1 MFDSA
6 RSNLTSR
13 HVKSIWLL
21 LAAILLGWPPQVLAQ
36 QAPAEDP
43 NATCAGCH
51 DSAAKVSKS
60 AHAKV
65 GCAQCHLKHEQY
77 PHPAGVPKPACATCH
92 IDQAGDHARSVHGQE
107 LKKGNA
113 GAPSCDSCHGA
124 GHEIP
129 TAKTTEF
136 HRAVPQTCG
145 MCHSDVQEKFNT
157 SVHGKAVTEGVR
169 GAPVCTDCH
178 GEHNILRPSNTAS
191 TVNVSHVRETCG
203 SCHGD
208 LRLTRQFGLPAD
220 RITSFDQSFH
230 GLASKTGSQTVAN
243 CASCHG
249 VHDIL
254 PSSDPK
260 SMIHTENLAT
270 TCGNC
275 HPGAGKR
282 FALGPIHVPD
292 DAPSHPIVAS
302 VRSFYLFLIPAVIGL
317 MLLHHAGDFA
327 RKFRSLRLR
336 GNYRAASPSAH
347 GEFRMYGF
355 ERIQHALLAISFM
368 VLVWS
373 GFALKYPNQWWASP
387 LGAGPEWAFYRG
399 WIHRIAGVVMIVA
412 GLVHVVSLIVSRPL
426 RQHWLTLIPRHT
438 DVKEA
443 AQAVSYNLFLRSKKP
458 VISPHSYIEKAEY
471 WAVVWGSLIMALTG
485 GLLWAN
491 NWSLRNLPHFIIDL
505 ATTLHFY
512 EAVLATLAI
521 FVWHFYSVI
530 FDPEVYPMDLAW
542 LTGKSPRRHGTHPE
556 ESHGNKP
563 AEPPARVDS
572 SSRLPVE

>member
-6 RSNLTSR
+6 RPYLTSR
-13 HVKSIWLL
+13 HVKSVWLL
-21 LAAILLGWPPQVLAQ
+21 LAAILLGWPPDSPAQ
-36 QAPAEDP
+36 QTAGEDP
-43 NATCAGCH
+43 NAACAGCH

-65 GCAQCHLKHEQY
+65 NCAQCHLKHEEY

-92 IDQAGDHARSVHGQE
+92 ADQAGDHARSVHGQE

-113 GAPSCDSCHGA
+113 GAPSCDSCHGT

-129 TAKTTEF
+129 AARTTEF
-136 HRAVPQTCG
+136 HRSVPQTCG
-145 MCHSDVQEKFNT
+145 MCHSEVQEKFSA
-157 SVHGKAVTEGVR
+157 SVHGKAAAKGVR

-191 TVNVSHVRETCG
+191 TVNVSHVRETCA
-203 SCHGD
+203 SCHDD
-208 LRLTRQFGLPAD
+208 LRLTRQFGLPVD

-230 GLASKTGSQTVAN
+230 GLAAKTGSQTVAN

-260 SMIHTENLAT
+260 SMVNAGNLAK

-282 FALGPIHVPD
+282 FTIGPIHV
-292 DAPSHPIVAS
+292 AEGTASHPIVAS
-302 VRSFYLFLIPAVIGL
+302 IRSLYLILIPAVIGL
-317 MLLHHAGDFA
+317 MLLHHLGDFA
-327 RKFRSLRLR
+327 RKFVSLRLR
-336 GNYRAASPSAH
+336 GRYRAVTPSAH

-355 ERIQHALLAISFM
+355 ERIQHALLAVSFF

-373 GFALKYPNQWWASP
+373 GFALKYPNQWWAA
-387 LGAGPEWAFYRG
+387 GAGQEWAFYRG
-399 WIHRIAGVVMIVA
+399 WIHRIAGAVMIVV
-412 GLVHVVSLIVSRPL
+412 GLVHVVSLIASRPL
-426 RQHWLTLIPRHT
+426 RQHWLTLLPRHS

-443 AQAVSYNLFLRSKKP
+443 AQAFSYNLFLRGGKP
-458 VISPHSYIEKAEY
+458 VISPHSYVEKAEY
-471 WAVVWGSLIMALTG
+471 WAVVWGTLIMALTG
-485 GLLWAN
+485 CLLWAN
-491 NWSLRNLPHFIIDL
+491 NWSLSNLPHFFIDL

-521 FVWHFYSVI
+521 IVWHLYSVI

-542 LTGKSPRRHGTHPE
+542 LTGKSPRRRGAHPE

-563 AEPPARVDS
+563 AESPARVDS
-572 SSRLPVE
+572 TDHLPVE